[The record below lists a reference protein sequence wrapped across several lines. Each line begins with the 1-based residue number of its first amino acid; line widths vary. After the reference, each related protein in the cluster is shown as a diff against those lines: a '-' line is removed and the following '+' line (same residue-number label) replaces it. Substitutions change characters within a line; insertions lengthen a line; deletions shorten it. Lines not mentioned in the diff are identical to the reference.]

1 MGEEKSA
8 MLMVDESVGG
18 FHFRSIESGD
28 KPLFMSVRRETSD
41 MAIAY
46 KQFPDFIDFSWEQ
59 TLNNP
64 DERSMMVFSE
74 PDQKFVA
81 ICSFQGVRSESVDLG
96 YDVVAESRGLG
107 IGTKVVKALV
117 RLAHVHFPDKMIL
130 IKVRETNIAS
140 QRVAEKCGGEYIGT
154 TDTPEAIALQRL
166 LDKTVAAGVSSGED
180 TEALE
185 DTIKRGK
192 GAIRIYRV

>member
-1 MGEEKSA
+1 MGAEKST
-8 MLMVDESVGG
+8 MLTIDESVGG

-28 KPLFMSVRRETSD
+28 KHLFMSVRRETSD

-59 TLNNP
+59 TLNDP
-64 DERSMMVFSE
+64 DERSLMVFSE

-81 ICSFQGVRSESVDLG
+81 ICSFQGVRSDSVDLG

-117 RLAHVHFPDKMIL
+117 GLAHIHFPGRTIL

-154 TDTPEAIALQRL
+154 TDTPEAIAIQGILEKNR
-166 LDKTVAAGVSSGED
+166 AAGVGAGQD
-180 TEALE
+180 AKALE
-185 DTIKRGK
+185 DAIKQGK
-192 GAIRIYRV
+192 GAVRIYRV